1 MDRYNFTIQN
11 TTTNSKTEIKG
22 AEVSTIINILKGFNT
37 KDKNNIGDSEKTV
50 AKTKKTKKS
59 YSPKDAPQDND
70 NIPIK

>member
-37 KDKNNIGDSEKTV
+37 KDKNNIGDAKTIL
-50 AKTKKTKKS
+50 AKSRKTKKVYNPAS
-59 YSPKDAPQDND
+59 NPND
-70 NIPIK
+70 NNIIMIT